1 CKQQDQTA
9 VQQCLSGDKRLC
21 QLQGNFR
28 GQRSIYG
35 PKRLLRPM
43 SLRRMLISRQQ
54 KILMKQE
61 NPVGDNKEHF
71 CKEGPVM
78 ATAIS
83 SKGLPSN
90 GYPFGD
96 DNQVLQ
102 RITWTPI
109 KSQRT

>member
-1 CKQQDQTA
+1 
-9 VQQCLSGDKRLC
+9 
-21 QLQGNFR
+21 
-28 GQRSIYG
+28 
-35 PKRLLRPM
+35 
-43 SLRRMLISRQQ
+43 
-54 KILMKQE
+54 MKQE

-109 KSQRT
+109 KSQRTKMDALSILKLDHINTFKRKAILLLMNFLFAVEKYLERIKKS